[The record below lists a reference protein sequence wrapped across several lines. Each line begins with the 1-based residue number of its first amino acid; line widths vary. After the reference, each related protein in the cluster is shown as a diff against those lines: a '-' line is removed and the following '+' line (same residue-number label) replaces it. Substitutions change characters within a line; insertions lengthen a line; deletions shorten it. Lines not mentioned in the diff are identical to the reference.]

1 MSEFTTLVNIFNQ
14 TDRRIR
20 CIANEHDYLG
30 DGTVFKEENLEVGK
44 EYTYIKGEAR
54 SYGMMVH
61 LAEVEEEHGYGFQS
75 YLFEE
80 VEPYDKEILKKEY
93 SAWLFSE
100 LNKAEASIKN
110 GKTYT
115 IDEVR
120 KHLELVQGRCDDE
133 SDIGVCEQ
141 NAEEIE

>member
-1 MSEFTTLVNIFNQ
+1 MSGFTTLVNIFDQ
-14 TDRRIR
+14 TERRIR

-30 DGTVFKEENLEVGK
+30 DGTVFKEEILEVGK
-44 EYTYIKGEAR
+44 EYTYIKGEAQ

-80 VEPYDKEILKKEY
+80 IKPYDKKILKKEY
-93 SAWLFSE
+93 GAWLLSE
-100 LNKAEASIKN
+100 LNKGEESIKN

-115 IDEVR
+115 PDEVR
-120 KHLELVQGRCDDE
+120 RHLGLKKK
-133 SDIGVCEQ
+133 
-141 NAEEIE
+141 